1 MLLIAS
7 GVVGWAGAL
16 VAMAAAGF
24 FMGAT
29 APSRDLI
36 IRAATPKGATGKAF
50 GFVYSGLDMGSTVIP
65 VLVGTMVDQGLPQ
78 AVFFTVAGLYALTI
92 LTVLHINR
100 RPAEAGTVG

>member
-1 MLLIAS
+1 
-7 GVVGWAGAL
+7 
-16 VAMAAAGF
+16 
-24 FMGAT
+24 
-29 APSRDLI
+29 
-36 IRAATPKGATGKAF
+36 
-50 GFVYSGLDMGSTVIP
+50 MGSTVIP